1 MSEEITAL
9 LPPGTWVQ
17 QGPATLVVREAGWAV
32 MVPGLK
38 KNVIEAAWVVLG
50 KAPKAEEFIDQL
62 VAESELESADKLTA
76 ILFGLVDGTTVT
88 YGVKG
93 KTPISVYTAEGAQQI
108 AGTDDEPFVIKKV
121 EGVRRTAFGELP
133 PEDAVGLP
141 RVSVGITRA
150 RGFVHVTVDPAEL
163 DEEARKALTEQVE
176 ADGRSIEDPEAKQRK
191 KDKPPPPT
199 RPKPGTS
206 SPRKPMLATRKPG
219 EMPPSLQNR
228 SRGASSSSSRRT
240 EEPAEPEGP
249 SIFDDLFG
257 DKSATPPAAA
267 PATPPAA
274 PAPAPAPAAE
284 PTPAPVA
291 EPTPAPVAESTPA
304 PAAEPATEP
313 APAPAPEPAPA
324 PAPET
329 DAPAAE
335 PEPEAEPEPAPAPAA
350 GPTPVAAS
358 APEPVA
364 EPEPEPA
371 PAAEPAREPAAASS
385 APAAPSSDAAPS
397 PDAAPAA
404 DPVPAPE
411 VAPSAAAPSTAAPA
425 EAATPPA
432 PAAPVPGAAAAPAAQ
447 GTSQP
452 AASSSGPTTGRRRLV
467 STSLFERRRTGSKPG
482 P

>member
-228 SRGASSSSSRRT
+228 SRGASSSSAVPRNRPSRRA
-240 EEPAEPEGP
+240 PA
-249 SIFDDLFG
+249 SSTTS
-257 DKSATPPAAA
+257 SATSPP
-267 PATPPAA
+267 PRPLQRLPPRR
-274 PAPAPAPAAE
+274 PRQPRLPHPPRSPLRRPLRSPLRHRLRSLRPNQHQRLRPNQHQRLRPK
-284 PTPAPVA
+284 PTRRQRNL
-291 EPTPAPVAESTPA
+291 SQKQ
-304 PAAEPATEP
+304 
-313 APAPAPEPAPA
+313 
-324 PAPET
+324 
-329 DAPAAE
+329 
-335 PEPEAEPEPAPAPAA
+335 
-350 GPTPVAAS
+350 S
-358 APEPVA
+358 
-364 EPEPEPA
+364 
-371 PAAEPAREPAAASS
+371 
-385 APAAPSSDAAPS
+385 PSQLLRLPQDRLPS
-397 PDAAPAA
+397 PRQLRNRSRS
-404 DPVPAPE
+404 
-411 VAPSAAAPSTAAPA
+411 PSLSLRPLRSRLGNRLLRLPR
-425 EAATPPA
+425 PP
-432 PAAPVPGAAAAPAAQ
+432 PHPPTRPPLR
-447 GTSQP
+447 TQP
-452 AASSSGPTTGRRRLV
+452 L
-467 STSLFERRRTGSKPG
+467 L
-482 P
+482 